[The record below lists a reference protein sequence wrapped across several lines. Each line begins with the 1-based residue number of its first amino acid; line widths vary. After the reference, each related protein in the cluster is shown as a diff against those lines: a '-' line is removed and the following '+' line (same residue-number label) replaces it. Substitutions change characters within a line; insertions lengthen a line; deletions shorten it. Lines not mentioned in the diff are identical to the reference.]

1 MLAGADGRAAELS
14 DVLPNIVVDLANLV
28 HTVGLLDGGGIRFAL
43 AAKGLAAQHASAS
56 QEDAWNIQ
64 SCSGHQHAR
73 NGFIAGANEH
83 QAVQPVRPCHSL
95 NAVCHKL
102 TGRQRVAGTAVGGAH
117 TVAYGNAAKFYR
129 CAACTVNA
137 VFDLLGQLFQMTV
150 AGHNVRERVADTDNR
165 TGQVIVGEAVRFV
178 KGAAGDETVRE
189 KST

>member
-1 MLAGADGRAAELS
+1 MQ
-14 DVLPNIVVDLANLV
+14 PN
-28 HTVGLLDGGGIRFAL
+28 
-43 AAKGLAAQHASAS
+43 S
-56 QEDAWNIQ
+56 
-64 SCSGHQHAR
+64 
-73 NGFIAGANEH
+73 
-83 QAVQPVRPCHSL
+83 
-95 NAVCHKL
+95 
-102 TGRQRVAGTAVGGAH
+102 TG
-117 TVAYGNAAKFYR
+117 